1 MGFNTYTVPGRAY
14 DSGARKKQN
23 NFTAVQASDSTE
35 PDYSGMTL
43 REELEARF
51 EDMEAQK
58 QAQANRQKTQI
69 ASAERRRWENWLR
82 YGEYAATAAEQ
93 GLSLGWA
100 DEMEGAARAV
110 GYGFANP
117 GIRVLRKFGADF
129 QYPAEDW
136 IDAVKRGY
144 VEGRNRRRQIYKEGR
159 EQAPVLT
166 GTMEYLGATASPV
179 ELVKVPPLA
188 SLHVKAAKR
197 AANSQIN
204 GLIYGCG
211 ASEDLEEYPLNIAVN
226 MVGNTLAHKGVNKF
240 FGRGANGL
248 WRQIPE
254 ETVSTGVNLV
264 KDKIMDMYN
273 QWK

>member
-1 MGFNTYTVPGRAY
+1 MGFNTYTVPGWAY

-58 QAQANRQKTQI
+58 QARADRREAQI
-69 ASAERRRWENWLR
+69 ASAERRRCEDWLH

-129 QYPAEDW
+129 QDPAEDW

-144 VEGRNRRRQIYKEGR
+144 MEGRDQRRQIYKEGR

-166 GTMEYLGATASPV
+166 GTMEYMGATLSPV
-179 ELVKVPPLA
+179 ELVKVPRLA
-188 SLHVKAAKR
+188 SVHVKTAKR
-197 AANSQIN
+197 AANSKIN
-204 GLIYGCG
+204 GLIYGWG
-211 ASEDLEEYPLNIAVN
+211 VSEDLNEYPLNIFTGIVGNWFGHKAVN
-226 MVGNTLAHKGVNKF
+226 NI
-240 FGRGANGL
+240 FGRD
-248 WRQIPE
+248 RK
-254 ETVSTGVNLV
+254 STRLNSSH
-264 KDKIMDMYN
+264 
-273 QWK
+273 QQ